1 MLVVCGTIINQTSQH
16 TLYSTNTEEIYYQS
30 TTIPI
35 MNNFEII
42 HMSSAIVYQSVLQFT
57 FVVWILVPSS
67 SSTDTYIAYPR
78 IDGERKDFLINETLL
93 YSSAAAASGTFCQVL
108 FGFFCQKSKK
118 TIGLLPVDFSWCKEV
133 VRTY

>member
-42 HMSSAIVYQSVLQFT
+42 HMSAIVYQSVLQFT

-67 SSTDTYIAYPR
+67 SSTDTYIPYPR

-93 YSSAAAASGTFCQVL
+93 YSAAAASGTFCQVL
-108 FGFFCQKSKK
+108 FSSFVGKAEKQ
-118 TIGLLPVDFSWCKEV
+118 
-133 VRTY
+133 